1 MGHGLLYFDT
11 RCPFGLRSSV
21 LVCQRTTRAVIHVFT
36 KEGYSADVYLDNF
49 YGAEHPADS
58 HFTFTCLQDLFD
70 ELGLQSSPEK
80 DCHPSKRMICL
91 GILVDTEKMLF
102 KVAADRLSHLKTE
115 LLQWTQFSTFNT
127 ASIAIVTR
135 ETVIC
140 HSLCSAR
147 PDIYVPPFKSLAQ
160 FAF

>member
-11 RCPFGLRSSV
+11 KCPFGLRSSA

-58 HFTFTCLQDLFD
+58 HFAFACLQDLFD

-115 LLQWTQFSTFNT
+115 LLQWTQFSTF
-127 ASIAIVTR
+127 TR
-135 ETVIC
+135 
-140 HSLCSAR
+140 HQL
-147 PDIYVPPFKSLAQ
+147 Q
-160 FAF
+160 